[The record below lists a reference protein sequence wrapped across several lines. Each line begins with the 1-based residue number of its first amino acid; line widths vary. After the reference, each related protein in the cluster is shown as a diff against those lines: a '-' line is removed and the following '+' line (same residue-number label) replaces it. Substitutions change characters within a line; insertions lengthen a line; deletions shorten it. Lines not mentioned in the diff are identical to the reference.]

1 MDYRIIND
9 PTEMDVEEVARLL
22 KTTYW
27 AKERSIEKIEKSM
40 RNSSC
45 YGIFLQDEKRLVGFA
60 RVISD
65 YATTYYLADV
75 VVDAE
80 YRRRGLGT
88 ALVSHIVSQPEYSGL
103 RGILITRDA
112 QSLYRQFGF
121 EVLNDRVMVKPQNR

>member
-1 MDYRIIND
+1 MDYRIVDD
-9 PTEMDVEEVARLL
+9 PEEMDVGEVARLL

-27 AKERSIEKIEKSM
+27 ANERPIEQIERSM

-45 YGIFLQDEKRLVGFA
+45 YGILLKGEMRLVGFA

-80 YRRRGLGT
+80 YRRKGLGT
-88 ALVSHIVSQPEYSGL
+88 ALISHIESQPEYSGL
-103 RGILITRDA
+103 RGVLITRDA
-112 QSLYRQFGF
+112 HALYRKFGF
-121 EVLNDRVMVKPQNR
+121 EVLNDRVMVKPQIR